1 MSAFP
6 KPSSWAVSAVVHAG
20 VFVWLLTSAARAG
33 EPPPPPPPSFEIQMT
48 PPPPPPSA
56 APPPPPEPAPTS
68 TPPPELVPKASPVS
82 TTPPSPSPPPPEKVV
97 ESAPP
102 PESAPLDL
110 TGTTLADDRG
120 AFAVRAG
127 NGAPMTGPIGPGG
140 GGARAAAAATG
151 RPGGT
156 GTAAPA
162 PPPRAPEL
170 TPRENLSRLP
180 SPPDLSGALLA
191 SYPERAK
198 AAGERGRATVS
209 LVVHPDGHVGGLE
222 VRAASAP
229 EFAEACLAV
238 LRGSRWGAPLD
249 KEARPT
255 ASRVGYT
262 CQFDVR

>member
-6 KPSSWAVSAVVHAG
+6 KPSSWAVSVILHVGAFA
-20 VFVWLLTSAARAG
+20 WLLASAARAG
-33 EPPPPPPPSFEIQMT
+33 EPPPPPPPPFEIQMT
-48 PPPPPPSA
+48 PPPPPIPTPA
-56 APPPPPEPAPTS
+56 PPEPTA
-68 TPPPELVPKASPVS
+68 
-82 TTPPSPSPPPPEKVV
+82 PSPPPPELIPRSSPVTTSPPPSPPPPPTKAA
-97 ESAPP
+97 EPAPP
-102 PESAPLDL
+102 PEAAPLDL

-140 GGARAAAAATG
+140 GGALPPPAPSG
-151 RPGGT
+151 RPGSAGP
-156 GTAAPA
+156 AA
-162 PPPRAPEL
+162 PPPPKAPEL
-170 TPRENLSRLP
+170 TPRESLSKLP

-191 SYPERAK
+191 SYPEKAK

-209 LVVHPDGHVGGLE
+209 LIVHADGRVGGLE
-222 VRAASAP
+222 VRSATAP
-229 EFAEACLAV
+229 EFAEACLGV

-249 KEARPT
+249 KDGRLT